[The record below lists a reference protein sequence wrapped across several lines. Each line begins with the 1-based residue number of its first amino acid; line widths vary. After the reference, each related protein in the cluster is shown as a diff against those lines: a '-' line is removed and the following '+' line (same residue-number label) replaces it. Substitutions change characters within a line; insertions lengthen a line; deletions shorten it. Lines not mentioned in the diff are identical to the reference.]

1 MEEDVEDAARIV
13 RKYCPGIDKK
23 QFRQL
28 KDTLRR
34 SLSQIQG
41 YRELCDIVESMRKEK
56 YDPENEQHEKRLL
69 KLWDL
74 LMPDEDLEGRKSEQ
88 WQKIGFQGADPS
100 TDFRGMGILSLE
112 QLIFLAQYDVA
123 YAQSILSLSQH
134 PSYGFPMAVTGINL
148 TALTRRLLQEHVLKM
163 HFYNTVRDAPTIDS
177 FHHLFCAFWMQR
189 KPDLVRF
196 NEITSDFEAK
206 LIEHLHSE
214 NANLDEL
221 SISSS
226 K

>member
-1 MEEDVEDAARIV
+1 MKCGKCATSSFYQYIYALLSQLLRTAVKWFMQLATGKSELERILTWQTKNQGQITAEIERLIDDGELVALPDYWKPDEEDELATRIV

-23 QFRQL
+23 QFKQL

-134 PSYGFPMAVTGINL
+134 PSYGLVLI
-148 TALTRRLLQEHVLKM
+148 LL
-163 HFYNTVRDAPTIDS
+163 P
-177 FHHLFCAFWMQR
+177 
-189 KPDLVRF
+189 
-196 NEITSDFEAK
+196 
-206 LIEHLHSE
+206 HS
-214 NANLDEL
+214 
-221 SISSS
+221 
-226 K
+226 